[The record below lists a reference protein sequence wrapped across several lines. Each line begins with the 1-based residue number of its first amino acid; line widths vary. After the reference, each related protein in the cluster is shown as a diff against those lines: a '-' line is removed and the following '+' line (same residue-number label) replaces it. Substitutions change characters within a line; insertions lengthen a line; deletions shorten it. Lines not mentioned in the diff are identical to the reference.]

1 MSGPRNVITQSVVL
15 PAAAQTLFEM
25 YLDPIA
31 HEAITGGPV
40 VIGTDKGCEFRAFNG
55 VITGTVLVVVTP
67 TLIVQSW
74 RSAEFKPNDRDSTL
88 ILIFTPQEEEGRID
102 LVHLDV
108 PDHDYDD
115 VTEGWEKYYWVP
127 WRRYL
132 QSR

>member
-1 MSGPRNVITQSVVL
+1 MTVSRSVITQTVVL
-15 PAAAQTLFEM
+15 TAAAKTLFAM

-31 HEAITGGPV
+31 HEAISGGPV
-40 VIGTDKGCEFRAFNG
+40 VIAPERGAEFRAFDG
-55 VITGTVLVVVTP
+55 VITGTILAVVTP

-74 RSAEFKPNDRDSTL
+74 RSAEFKPSDRDSTL
-88 ILIFTPQEEEGRID
+88 ILSFTPQGEQGRID

-108 PDHDYDD
+108 PDHDYDG

-127 WRRYL
+127 WRRFL

>member
-1 MSGPRNVITQSVVL
+1 MSGPRSVITQTVIL
-15 PAAAQTLFEM
+15 PAAAQTLFKM
-25 YLDPIA
+25 YLNPIA

-40 VIGTDKGCEFRAFNG
+40 VIGPDQGCEFRAFDG

-88 ILIFTPQEEEGRID
+88 ILSFTPRGEEAQID

-108 PDHDYDD
+108 PDHDYDG